1 MIISALA
8 FAAVLAAGD
17 PDEVVTTAPATVV
30 DLTASARP
38 VAPSAEGAARQAVE
52 QQAHGLTTDQ
62 QIDRWISSRNPE
74 AVPYASDD
82 LREPEPERRV
92 RGELIAGIGTGGY
105 RDYGVSMT
113 MPLGETGAL
122 GFSYRKVEN
131 GYGYGYG
138 YGPYGLDHGYPY
150 FNDSGYAFP
159 GRRDPEAALEHERR
173 LSRPGGL
180 PRGSLSPF
188 PSVGSR
194 F

>member
-8 FAAVLAAGD
+8 FAAALAAGD

-30 DLTASARP
+30 DLTASTGP

-52 QQAHGLTTDQ
+52 TQAHGLTTGQ

-82 LREPEPERRV
+82 DGGLAEPERRI
-92 RGELIAGIGTGGY
+92 RGELMAGIGTGGY

-113 MPLGETGAL
+113 LPLGETGTL

-138 YGPYGLDHGYPY
+138 GPYGLDYGYPY
-150 FNDSGYAFP
+150 FNDGGYAFP

-188 PSVGSR
+188 PSVDSR